1 VRVMEGRE
9 GACELS
15 GSHGKSHKVINGV
28 SEVAACTTTCMT
40 WNMTWNLT
48 WYMYTTLQLDLH
60 NVATRGES
68 WR

>member
-1 VRVMEGRE
+1 MRVMEGRE
-9 GACELS
+9 GVCELS

-48 WYMYTTLQLDLH
+48 WYMYTCILPS
-60 NVATRGES
+60 S
-68 WR
+68 W

>member
-48 WYMYTTLQLDLH
+48 WYMYTTFFFFLLAARSTCSDE
-60 NVATRGES
+60 R
-68 WR
+68 